1 MVGIQGLNG
10 VPEPKSERP
19 AKVRGERDAS
29 AREMSG
35 ANAETRTQDDL
46 TISSEAQAAAEVARI
61 IQLTKTLDEVR
72 TDRVAAARESIE
84 RGDYK
89 RPEVVAKVAERLMKF
104 LD

>member
-29 AREMSG
+29 SREMSG

-89 RPEVVAKVAERLMKF
+89 KPEVVAKVAERLMKF

>member
-10 VPEPKSERP
+10 VPEPKSERL
-19 AKVRGERDAS
+19 AKVRGDRDTA
-29 AREMSG
+29 ARDMSG

-72 TDRVAAARESIE
+72 TDRIAAARERID
-84 RGDYK
+84 RGDYRK
-89 RPEVVAKVAERLMKF
+89 PEVVAKVAERLMKF